1 MISVNLLFDLLSIAI
16 TLLSIKLFLHK
27 YIFLLLRKLIEP
39 YVVKLS
45 VAESKTNGK
54 NELSLVNKAQYPL
67 PLPLPLP
74 LLQSR
79 ALRQAASP
87 ASRSDKQRALSA
99 ITICVCLEI
108 NFIFCSN

>member
-45 VAESKTNGK
+45 VAESKTNRK
-54 NELSLVNKAQYPL
+54 NELSLVNKAQHTPSPSPSSSIALCARLRL
-67 PLPLPLP
+67 PL
-74 LLQSR
+74 R
-79 ALRQAASP
+79 AQLNNVRYQ
-87 ASRSDKQRALSA
+87 Q
-99 ITICVCLEI
+99 
-108 NFIFCSN
+108 

>member
-45 VAESKTNGK
+45 VAESKTNRK
-54 NELSLVNKAQYPL
+54 NELSLVNKAQH

-87 ASRSDKQRALSA
+87 ASRSVKQRALSA

-108 NFIFCSN
+108 NFIFCSS

>member
-27 YIFLLLRKLIEP
+27 YIFLLLQKLIEP
-39 YVVKLS
+39 YVIKLS
-45 VAESKTNGK
+45 VAESKTNRK
-54 NELSLVNKAQYPL
+54 NELSLVNKAQH
-67 PLPLPLP
+67 PLP

-87 ASRSDKQRALSA
+87 ASRSVKQRALSA

-108 NFIFCSN
+108 NFIFCSS

>member
-45 VAESKTNGK
+45 VAESKTNRK
-54 NELSLVNKAQYPL
+54 NELSLVNKAQHPL
-67 PLPLPLP
+67 PSPSSSLALCARLR
-74 LLQSR
+74 LSLR
-79 ALRQAASP
+79 AQLNNVRYQ
-87 ASRSDKQRALSA
+87 Q
-99 ITICVCLEI
+99 
-108 NFIFCSN
+108 

>member
-45 VAESKTNGK
+45 VAESKTNRK
-54 NELSLVNKAQYPL
+54 NELSLVNKAQH
-67 PLPLPLP
+67 P

-79 ALRQAASP
+79 ALRQVASP
-87 ASRSDKQRALSA
+87 ASRSVKQRALSA

-108 NFIFCSN
+108 NFIFCSS

>member
-1 MISVNLLFDLLSIAI
+1 MISVNLLFDLLFIAI

-39 YVVKLS
+39 YVVKLN
-45 VAESKTNGK
+45 VAESKTNRK
-54 NELSLVNKAQYPL
+54 NELSLVNKAQH
-67 PLPLPLP
+67 P

-87 ASRSDKQRALSA
+87 ASRSVKQRALSA
-99 ITICVCLEI
+99 ITICVSLEI
-108 NFIFCSN
+108 NFIFCSS

>member
-1 MISVNLLFDLLSIAI
+1 MISVNLLFDLLFIAI

-45 VAESKTNGK
+45 LAESKTNRK
-54 NELSLVNKAQYPL
+54 NELSLVNKAQH
-67 PLPLPLP
+67 PLPLP

-87 ASRSDKQRALSA
+87 ASRSVKQRALSA
-99 ITICVCLEI
+99 ITICVSLEI
-108 NFIFCSN
+108 NFIFCSS

>member
-16 TLLSIKLFLHK
+16 TLSSIKLFLHK
-27 YIFLLLRKLIEP
+27 YLFLLLQKLIEP

-45 VAESKTNGK
+45 AAESKTNIK
-54 NELSLVNKAQYPL
+54 NKLSLVNKAQH
-67 PLPLPLP
+67 PLPLP

-87 ASRSDKQRALSA
+87 ASRSVKQRALSA
-99 ITICVCLEI
+99 ITICVSLEI
-108 NFIFCSN
+108 NFIFCSS

>member
-45 VAESKTNGK
+45 VAESKTNRK
-54 NELSLVNKAQYPL
+54 NELFLVNKAQHPL

-87 ASRSDKQRALSA
+87 ASRSVKQRALSA

-108 NFIFCSN
+108 NFIFCSS